1 MPRSGAHREMNTQN
15 ENRMTQQQAAGEN
28 GSSRQDGCVDRLVVR
43 RNQRISSIVLK
54 DVDWISSARNYVE
67 LHLRDEVFRSRYTLA
82 KVAALVPARQFL
94 RINRRTIVNLDSVAM
109 VKPSSNGTIRI
120 RIREG
125 TDLSVSRRY
134 SVHVRDVLKKFLTL
148 Q

>member
-1 MPRSGAHREMNTQN
+1 MNTEN
-15 ENRMTQQQAAGEN
+15 EHRIVQQQAAGVN
-28 GSSRQDGCVDRLVVR
+28 SSSPQDGYVERLVVR
-43 RNQRISSIVLK
+43 RKQRISSILLK

-67 LHLRDEVFRSRYTLA
+67 LHLRDEVFKSRYTLA

-109 VKPSSNGTIRI
+109 AKLSSNGTIRI
-120 RIREG
+120 RVREG